1 MYIGENS
8 CESNFPVDFKA
19 MEDFAYVIRKFPPAR
34 ICFGSGAPRKVVVTH
49 DKPSNNLG
57 PAYYDGVYHYE
68 KIRSKRGIPG
78 LANTA
83 ERVTLDTSQMII
95 PDPCKYSIV
104 KPIDFVQNCVPFN
117 VGNKRLKRFINNNPG
132 PSTYKPS
139 RIQCKRTR
147 VDYNFG
153 RPCVVPAVEMICI
166 NYPNKKCEKC
176 GEPFE
181 YGDFWHRNYQD
192 YLCTQCMEEEHHLHE
207 MYQEKELCSFK
218 KIRTCTFIH
227 RHEGTSAAIRLMPK
241 NKIAKRFRIENYL
254 SLYSKCYCTKS
265 YTELT
270 IPLNDRL

>member
-1 MYIGENS
+1 ML
-8 CESNFPVDFKA
+8 ESNGFSFNH
-19 MEDFAYVIRKFPPAR
+19 FIFQ
-34 ICFGSGAPRKVVVTH
+34 
-49 DKPSNNLG
+49 
-57 PAYYDGVYHYE
+57 
-68 KIRSKRGIPG
+68 IRSKRGIPG

-132 PSTYKPS
+132 YKHVKLLHLSKQWLNKFSLVFRPSTYKPS

-218 KIRTCTFIH
+218 V
-227 RHEGTSAAIRLMPK
+227 
-241 NKIAKRFRIENYL
+241 Y
-254 SLYSKCYCTKS
+254 
-265 YTELT
+265 
-270 IPLNDRL
+270 